1 MKTKPMSQQKIARRK
16 LRKNPE
22 FYALACEQGTGKTWM
37 LLDDAEYQWKK
48 KMITGLLV
56 IAPKGVHTNWTNR
69 EIPKHM
75 SITYRCGHYNS
86 GMGKRAL
93 ANLEKLFKPN
103 TAALCIFAI
112 NIDALNT
119 KKGFDL
125 CTKFLI
131 KHNAMAILDESSRIK
146 NPTSGRSK
154 KAHRLAEMAVSRRT
168 ASGTMITQGPLDV
181 FSQFEFLLPGGNLLG
196 TTSYRSFVSE
206 YAKLIPTHNK
216 DGSPNP
222 LMASIKRNNPYGN
235 PQIVQRDA
243 MGRPKYRNL
252 KKLGKLMKPYVYRVT
267 KKECLDLP
275 DKVYQLY
282 THELDS
288 KNRRIYNEIEEE
300 LRYLKENGDLDIF
313 TALTKIMKVRQ
324 VVSGFIISD
333 EKVVGLQPAAKN
345 PRMQLLKEILTDLDK
360 PFIIWAMFKE
370 EIKQIIEML
379 HIMGIESVAYH
390 GSVKTKAREAA
401 VDDFQDGTVTG
412 FVGQPAAG
420 GLGLTL
426 TAAYYMIYYSGD
438 YNLETRLQSED
449 RPHRIGLDH
458 KLTIIDIA
466 AENTIDE
473 RMAVALQNKE
483 DVGNTIFSYI

>member
-1 MKTKPMSQQKIARRK
+1 MKHQKKARRL

-37 LLDDAEYQWKK
+37 LLDDAEYQWITR
-48 KMITGLLV
+48 MISGLLI

-69 EIPKHM
+69 EIPKHL
-75 SITYRCGHYNS
+75 SIPHRSGYYIS

-93 ANLEKLFKPN
+93 ANLEKLFKSN

-119 KKGFDL
+119 KIGFDL
-125 CTKFLI
+125 CTKFLV
-131 KHNAMAILDESSRIK
+131 KHQAMAVLDESSRIK

-154 KAHRLAEMAVSRRT
+154 KAHRLAEMAVSRRP

-181 FSQFEFLLPGGNLLG
+181 FSQFEFMLPGGNLLG

-206 YAKLIPTHNK
+206 YAKLIP
-216 DGSPNP
+216 
-222 LMASIKRNNPYGN
+222 ASSGLVKSIQQKNRFAN
-235 PQIVQRDA
+235 PQIVQRDT
-243 MGRPKYRNL
+243 MGRPQYKNL

-267 KKECLDLP
+267 KEECLDLP
-275 DKVYQLY
+275 PKVYQLY

-288 KNRRIYNEIEEE
+288 KQRRVYNEIEED
-300 LRYLKENGDLDIF
+300 LRYSKDDGDLDVF
-313 TALTKIMKVRQ
+313 TALTKIMKARQ
-324 VVSGFIISD
+324 VVSGFIIS
-333 EKVVGLQPAAKN
+333 EGEVVGLQEASKN

-370 EIKQIIEML
+370 EIKQIVDML
-379 HIMGIESVAYH
+379 MIMDISAVQYH
-390 GSVKTKAREAA
+390 GSVKTKMREIA
-401 VDDFQDGTVTG
+401 VDDFQDGTVQA

-420 GLGLTL
+420 GFGLTL
-426 TAAYYMIYYSGD
+426 HAAHYVIYYSND

-449 RPHRIGLDH
+449 RAHRIGLDH
-458 KLTIIDIA
+458 KVTYIDIA

-473 RMAVALQNKE
+473 RIAAALQAKE
-483 DVGNTIFSYI
+483 DIANKIFSYI